1 MITNK
6 SYHVPVLLDASIEA
20 LNLGDGGGNWM
31 DATFG
36 GGGHSRL
43 IISKL
48 NDEGRLFGFD
58 QDPDAKK
65 NSIEDSRFTLVEAN
79 FRYAKQFLN
88 LKGVKNL
95 DGMLAD
101 LGVSSHQFDTA
112 ERGFSLRMDGPL
124 DMRMN
129 HSSGRSASKLI
140 EDSTWEE
147 LMVVLRMY
155 GEVNRPDKLART
167 IKAASDNSPI
177 KTTNDLVKVLIK
189 HAPSGREN
197 KFYAQVF
204 QALRIEVN
212 DELVALRELLEQAT
226 LLLKPGGRLA
236 IISYHS
242 LEDRLV
248 KHFMRSGNFED
259 KVEKD
264 IKGQT
269 LAPFSQV
276 VRKAIVATP
285 EEVLDN
291 PRARSA
297 RLRIA
302 ERTSSTPKA
311 C

>member
-1 MITNK
+1 MTNT

-20 LNLGDGGGNWM
+20 LNLGDGGGLWM

-43 IISKL
+43 IVSKL
-48 NDEGRLFGFD
+48 NKDGKLFGFD
-58 QDPDAKK
+58 QDPDAVA
-65 NSIEDSRFTLVEAN
+65 NSIDDNRFTLIESN
-79 FRYAKQFLN
+79 FRYAKQFLSLHGATSLN
-88 LKGVKNL
+88 GI
-95 DGMLAD
+95 LAD

-112 ERGFSLRMDGPL
+112 ERGFSLRMEGPL

-129 HSSGRSASKLI
+129 RESGISAAELI
-140 EDSTWEE
+140 KESTWEE
-147 LMVVLRMY
+147 LMAVLRMY
-155 GEVNRPDKLART
+155 GEVNRPDRLARA
-167 IKAASDNSPI
+167 IKAASEISPI
-177 KTTNDLVKVLIK
+177 NTTEDLIKVVSK

-212 DELVALRELLEQAT
+212 DELGALRDLLEQAT
-226 LLLKPGGRLA
+226 QLLKPGGRLV

-259 KVEKD
+259 KIEKD
-264 IKGQT
+264 LKGQT
-269 LAPFSQV
+269 LAPFKQIS
-276 VRKAIVATP
+276 RKAIVATP
-285 EEVLDN
+285 EEVMEN

-297 RLRIA
+297 RLRVA
-302 ERTSSTPKA
+302 ERTTFTPA
-311 C
+311 L

>member
-1 MITNK
+1 MTNTT
-6 SYHVPVLLDASIEA
+6 YHVPVLLDASIEA

-36 GGGHSRL
+36 GGGHSRV
-43 IISKL
+43 IINNL
-48 NDEGRLFGFD
+48 NKGGRLFGFD
-58 QDPDAKK
+58 QDTDAKE
-65 NSIEDSRFTLVEAN
+65 NYIDDSRFTLVEAN

-88 LKGVKNL
+88 LNGVKVL
-95 DGMLAD
+95 DGLLAD

-129 HSSGRSASKLI
+129 HSTGRTASELI
-140 EDSTWEE
+140 KESTWEE
-147 LMVVLRMY
+147 LMVILRMY

-167 IKAASDNSPI
+167 IKTASESSPI
-177 KTTNDLVKVLIK
+177 KSTYDLVEVIRK

-212 DELVALRELLEQAT
+212 DELGALKELLEQAAQ
-226 LLLKPGGRLA
+226 LLKPGGRLV

-259 KVEKD
+259 RIEKD
-264 IKGQT
+264 IKGRT
-269 LAPFSQV
+269 IAPFNQIN
-276 VRKAIVATP
+276 RKAIVSNP
-285 EEVLDN
+285 LEIQEN

-302 ERTSSTPKA
+302 ERTTFKFET

>member
-1 MITNK
+1 MTNY

-20 LNLGDGGGNWM
+20 LKLGDGGGDWM

-36 GGGHSRL
+36 GGGHSRV

-48 NDEGRLFGFD
+48 NNKGRLFSFD
-58 QDPDAKK
+58 QDPDAVVNKIDD
-65 NSIEDSRFTLVEAN
+65 NRFNLVEAN
-79 FRYAKQFLN
+79 FRYAKQFLS
-88 LKGVKNL
+88 LHGVKEL
-95 DGMLAD
+95 SGMLAD

-112 ERGFSLRMDGPL
+112 DRGFSLRMDGPL

-129 HSSGRSASKLI
+129 NSSGLSAAELI
-140 EDSTWEE
+140 EESTWEE

-167 IKAASDNSPI
+167 IKADSDNSPI
-177 KTTNDLVKVLIK
+177 KTTNDLIKAISK
-189 HAPSGREN
+189 HAPSGKEN

-212 DELVALRELLEQAT
+212 DELAALKELLEQAT
-226 LLLKPGGRLA
+226 QLIKPGGRLA

-264 IKGQT
+264 IKGAT
-269 LAPFSQV
+269 LAPFKQV
-276 VRKAIVATP
+276 VRKAIVATH
-285 EEVLDN
+285 EEVLSN

-302 ERTSSTPKA
+302 ERTTYKPN
-311 C
+311 

>member
-1 MITNK
+1 MTNL

-20 LNLGDGGGNWM
+20 LKLGDGGGDWM

-36 GGGHSRL
+36 GGGHSRV

-48 NDEGRLFGFD
+48 NNEGRLFSFD
-58 QDPDAKK
+58 QDPDAVANK
-65 NSIEDSRFTLVEAN
+65 IDDSRFNLVEAN
-79 FRYAKQFLN
+79 FRYAKQFLS
-88 LKGVKNL
+88 LHGVKEL
-95 DGMLAD
+95 SGMLAD

-112 ERGFSLRMDGPL
+112 DRGFSLRMDGPL

-129 HSSGRSASKLI
+129 HSSGLSAAEVI
-140 EDSTWEE
+140 EESTWEE

-177 KTTNDLVKVLIK
+177 KTTNDLIKAISK

-212 DELVALRELLEQAT
+212 DELAALKDLLEQAT
-226 LLLKPGGRLA
+226 QLIKPGGRLA

-264 IKGQT
+264 IKGAS
-269 LAPFSQV
+269 LAPFKQV

-285 EEVLDN
+285 EEVLGN

-302 ERTSSTPKA
+302 ERTTYTPKS
-311 C
+311 

>member
-1 MITNK
+1 MTNY
-6 SYHVPVLLDASIEA
+6 SYHVPVLIDASIEA
-20 LNLGDGGGNWM
+20 LKLGDGGGDWM

-36 GGGHSRL
+36 GGGHSRV

-48 NDEGRLFGFD
+48 NNEGRLFSFD
-58 QDPDAKK
+58 QDPDAVANK
-65 NSIEDSRFTLVEAN
+65 IEDSRFNLVEAN
-79 FRYAKQFLN
+79 FRYAKQFLS
-88 LKGVKNL
+88 LHGVKEL
-95 DGMLAD
+95 SGMLAD
-101 LGVSSHQFDTA
+101 LGVSSHQFNTA
-112 ERGFSLRMDGPL
+112 DRGFSLRMDGPL

-129 HSSGRSASKLI
+129 HSSGLSAAELI
-140 EDSTWEE
+140 EESTWEE

-177 KTTNDLVKVLIK
+177 KTTNDLIKAISK

-212 DELVALRELLEQAT
+212 DELAALKNLLEQAT
-226 LLLKPGGRLA
+226 QLIKPGGRLA

-264 IKGQT
+264 IKGAS
-269 LAPFSQV
+269 LAPFKQV

-285 EEVLDN
+285 EEVLGN

-302 ERTSSTPKA
+302 ERTTYTPK
-311 C
+311 

>member
-1 MITNK
+1 MTNH

-20 LNLGDGGGNWM
+20 LKLGDGGGDWM

-36 GGGHSRL
+36 GGGHSRV

-48 NDEGRLFGFD
+48 NNEGRLFSFD
-58 QDPDAKK
+58 QDPDAVANK
-65 NSIEDSRFTLVEAN
+65 IDDSRFNLVEAN
-79 FRYAKQFLN
+79 FRYAKQFLS
-88 LKGVKNL
+88 LHGVKEL
-95 DGMLAD
+95 SGMLAD

-112 ERGFSLRMDGPL
+112 DRGFSLRMDGPL

-129 HSSGRSASKLI
+129 HSSGLSAAELI
-140 EDSTWEE
+140 EESTWEE

-177 KTTNDLVKVLIK
+177 KTTNDLIKAISK

-212 DELVALRELLEQAT
+212 DELAALKDLLEQAT
-226 LLLKPGGRLA
+226 QLIKPGGRLA

-248 KHFMRSGNFED
+248 KHSMRSGNFED

-264 IKGQT
+264 IKGAS
-269 LAPFSQV
+269 LAPFKQV

-285 EEVLDN
+285 EEVLGN

-302 ERTSSTPKA
+302 ERTTYTPKS
-311 C
+311 

>member
-1 MITNK
+1 MTNH

-20 LNLGDGGGNWM
+20 LKLGDGGGDWM

-36 GGGHSRL
+36 GGGHSRV

-48 NDEGRLFGFD
+48 NNEGRLFSFD
-58 QDPDAKK
+58 QDPDAVANK
-65 NSIEDSRFTLVEAN
+65 IDDSRFNLVEAN
-79 FRYAKQFLN
+79 FRYAKQFLS
-88 LKGVKNL
+88 LHGVKEL
-95 DGMLAD
+95 SGMLAD

-112 ERGFSLRMDGPL
+112 DRGFSLRMDGPL

-129 HSSGRSASKLI
+129 HSSGLSAAELI
-140 EDSTWEE
+140 EESTWEE

-177 KTTNDLVKVLIK
+177 KTTNDLIKAISK

-212 DELVALRELLEQAT
+212 DELAALKDLLEQAT
-226 LLLKPGGRLA
+226 QLIKPGGRLA

-264 IKGQT
+264 IKGAT
-269 LAPFSQV
+269 LAPFKQV

-285 EEVLDN
+285 EEVLGN

-302 ERTSSTPKA
+302 ERTTYTPKS
-311 C
+311 

>member
-1 MITNK
+1 MTNN

-36 GGGHSRL
+36 GGGHSRV
-43 IISKL
+43 IISNL
-48 NDEGRLFGFD
+48 NDEGHLFGFD

-88 LKGVKNL
+88 LNGVKSL
-95 DGMLAD
+95 DGILAD

-129 HSSGRSASKLI
+129 HSSGRSASELI

-155 GEVNRPDKLART
+155 GEVNRPDKLAST

-177 KTTNDLVKVLIK
+177 KTTNDLVKVISK
-189 HAPSGREN
+189 HAPKGKEN

-212 DELVALRELLEQAT
+212 DELGALRELLEQAT
-226 LLLKPGGRLA
+226 LLIKPGGRLA

-276 VRKAIVATP
+276 VRKAITP
-285 EEVLDN
+285 TSEEVLDN
-291 PRARSA
+291 PRSRSA

-302 ERTSSTPKA
+302 ERTTYTPEA

>member
-1 MITNK
+1 MTNK

-36 GGGHSRL
+36 GGGHSRV
-43 IISKL
+43 IISNL
-48 NDEGRLFGFD
+48 NDEGHLFGFD

-65 NSIEDSRFTLVEAN
+65 NSIEDSRFTLIEAN

-88 LKGVKNL
+88 LNGVKSL
-95 DGMLAD
+95 DGILAD

-112 ERGFSLRMDGPL
+112 KRGFSVRMDGPL

-129 HSSGRSASKLI
+129 HSSGRSASELI

-155 GEVNRPDKLART
+155 GEVNRPEKLAST

-177 KTTNDLVKVLIK
+177 KTTNDLVKVISK
-189 HAPSGREN
+189 HAPTGKEN

-212 DELVALRELLEQAT
+212 DELGALRELLEQAT
-226 LLLKPGGRLA
+226 LLIKPGGRLA

-264 IKGQT
+264 IKGHT

-276 VRKAIVATP
+276 VRKAIIATP

-291 PRARSA
+291 PRSRSA

-302 ERTSSTPKA
+302 ERTTYTPGA

>member
-1 MITNK
+1 MTNH

-20 LNLGDGGGNWM
+20 LKLGDGGGDWM

-36 GGGHSRL
+36 GGGHSRV

-48 NDEGRLFGFD
+48 NNEGRLFSFD
-58 QDPDAKK
+58 QDPDAVANK
-65 NSIEDSRFTLVEAN
+65 IDDSRFNLVEAN
-79 FRYAKQFLN
+79 FRYAKQFLS
-88 LKGVKNL
+88 LHGVKEIS
-95 DGMLAD
+95 GMLAD

-112 ERGFSLRMDGPL
+112 DRGFSLRMDGPL

-129 HSSGRSASKLI
+129 HSSGLSAAELI
-140 EDSTWEE
+140 EESTWEE

-177 KTTNDLVKVLIK
+177 KTTNDLIKAISK

-212 DELVALRELLEQAT
+212 DELAALKDLLEQAT
-226 LLLKPGGRLA
+226 QLIKPGGRLA

-264 IKGQT
+264 IKGAS
-269 LAPFSQV
+269 LAPFKQV

-285 EEVLDN
+285 EEVLGN

-302 ERTSSTPKA
+302 ERTTYTPKS
-311 C
+311 

>member
-1 MITNK
+1 MADQ

-20 LNLGDGGGNWM
+20 LSLGDGGGDWM

-36 GGGHSRL
+36 GGGHSRE
-43 IISKL
+43 IMSKL
-48 NDEGRLFGFD
+48 NESGRLFGFD
-58 QDPDAKK
+58 QDPDAVS
-65 NSIEDSRFTLVEAN
+65 NSIDDPRFTLVESN
-79 FRYAKQFLN
+79 FRYTKQFLSIH
-88 LKGVKNL
+88 GVKSL
-95 DGMLAD
+95 SGMLAD

-112 ERGFSLRMDGPL
+112 DRGFSLRMEGPL

-129 HSSGRSASKLI
+129 HSSGRSAAELI
-140 EDSTWEE
+140 KESTWEE

-155 GEVNRPDKLART
+155 GEVNRPDKLARI
-167 IKAASDNSPI
+167 IKASDNISSTKDLI
-177 KTTNDLVKVLIK
+177 KVISK
-189 HAPSGREN
+189 HAPGGREN

-212 DELVALRELLEQAT
+212 DELGALRDLLEQAT
-226 LLLKPGGRLA
+226 QLIKPGGRLA

-259 KVEKD
+259 KIEKD

-269 LAPFSQV
+269 LAPFKQV

-285 EEVLDN
+285 EEIAKN

-302 ERTSSTPKA
+302 ERTTYTPET